1 MKLNIRLVLF
11 IKIKI
16 NIFKID
22 LMYRS
27 LSFVKFDSEKWV
39 QIILDLL
46 RLIFE
51 ANISIEVDIKLKTLL
66 NWSAKVDQH
75 EEETKLNSAFLVPDN
90 IYGKELDLC
99 KIPTQNLSKIEDLE
113 KRVQNLAKT
122 AIAYQKVR
130 ALYLN

>member
-1 MKLNIRLVLF
+1 
-11 IKIKI
+11 
-16 NIFKID
+16 
-22 LMYRS
+22 MYRS
-27 LSFVKFDSEKWV
+27 LSFVKLDSEKCV

-130 ALYLN
+130 ELY